1 MLKQKTKDIEVNGK
15 KYRLTRMDA
24 RTGSYVAAKLALLCA
39 PLLKDSKDGGVSEE
53 ALAQML
59 PALSRRDFDELQTIM
74 LKTIRQLIGPEEMA
88 SPIVKGNGDFV
99 DEDLSYDVA
108 AVINLTV
115 QAVFFNVGDF
125 FAEAGLL
132 KPAKA

>member
-39 PLLKDSKDGGVSEE
+39 PLLNKKGEINE
-53 ALAQML
+53 AGLAQVL
-59 PALSRRDFDELQTIM
+59 PALSRHDFDEIQTIM
-74 LKTIRQLIGPEEMA
+74 LKTVHQLVGAEGME
-88 SPIVKGNGDFV
+88 SPVVKANGDFV
-99 DEDLSYDVA
+99 DEDLCYDVA

>member
-24 RTGSYVAAKLALLCA
+24 RTGSYVAAKLALLCS
-39 PLLKDSKDGGVSEE
+39 PLLKDDQLDEE
-53 ALAQML
+53 GLARML
-59 PALSRRDFDELQTIM
+59 PALSRREFDELQTIL
-74 LKTIRQLIGPEEMA
+74 LKTVRQLVGAEGME
-88 SPIVKGNGDFV
+88 SPVVKGDGSFI
-99 DEDLSYDVA
+99 DEALSYDVA

-115 QAVFFNVGDF
+115 QAAFFNVGDF

-132 KPAKA
+132 KQVIPGA